1 MNRAWAV
8 LETLKWQAIEQIPGA
23 IVAAGSTQVDVASG
37 ATLTSERLFDAVAQ
51 CLDEASK

>member
-37 ATLTSERLFDAVAQ
+37 ATLTSRGIIQAVNDA
-51 CLDEASK
+51 LSKAS